1 MKRWKYV
8 RAEVAQPWRGAISMG
23 GRSSRNMVGRDC
35 CWKSIGVETRGDF
48 VVQTRLGSSGLITQV
63 FLVLISCEREG
74 EDGLI
79 LWFLW

>member
-1 MKRWKYV
+1 
-8 RAEVAQPWRGAISMG
+8 
-23 GRSSRNMVGRDC
+23 MVGRDC
-35 CWKSIGVETRGDF
+35 CQKSVGVEMRRGF

-79 LWFLW
+79 LRAFSPGWRTTCTSVEAKGAILS